1 MVPSLFDP
9 LQFYCIY
16 IHVFLINR
24 LNSGTVKYSPCYTP
38 RNKWMVEVY
47 GRDVEGA
54 GVEGRGRISR
64 QVMRVSE

>member
-9 LQFYCIY
+9 LQFYCIF

-24 LNSGTVKYSPCYTP
+24 LNSGTVKYSPCHTP

-47 GRDVEGA
+47 GKVVERG
-54 GVEGRGRISR
+54 GGRGGRLSR